1 MCMCLCG
8 CVCTI
13 LSIWHKTQLYI
24 YLWDCVSECVCV
36 RVLLNFDISNERCN
50 LQKQVK
56 KSKANAKNNKRHA
69 MMATLQILW
78 LVLRHISMK
87 KVQTYGKSAHN

>member
-1 MCMCLCG
+1 MCARYFQYGIKLNF
-8 CVCTI
+8 
-13 LSIWHKTQLYI
+13 I
-24 YLWDCVSECVCV
+24 YMYGYVCV
-36 RVLLNFDISNERCN
+36 FVPVCACVLLNFDISNERCN

-78 LVLRHISMK
+78 LVLWHISMK